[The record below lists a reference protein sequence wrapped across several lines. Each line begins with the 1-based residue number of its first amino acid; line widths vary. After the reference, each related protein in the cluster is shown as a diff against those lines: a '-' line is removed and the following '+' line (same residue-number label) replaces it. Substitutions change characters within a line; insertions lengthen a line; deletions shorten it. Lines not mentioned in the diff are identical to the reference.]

1 MPNEINLFGEIGG
14 QNGVTAQQVKTQ
26 LAKMDQAQE
35 LVVRIDSPGGSVFDG
50 LSIHDAFANYPG
62 PKKAVI
68 ESTAM
73 SIASYIAM
81 AFDEVEITEN
91 GYVMIHEPY
100 GGGEGTASDLRKDAD
115 LLAKLDQSMV
125 AAYSRKTGL
134 NEEQVR
140 TLMRAETFYNA
151 SEALDAGFVNRI
163 NATAIP
169 TRIKPTAQH
178 TRMPQRVYAAL
189 FGATS
194 TGDES
199 ETTKEKSMS
208 TQKPVAASIKD
219 IKAALPKMT
228 ATFYVRAM
236 EEEMTTE
243 QAIKAASEEL
253 AEQNEELLARV
264 AALEEELVEAKAKAK
279 AESDDEPEAEGEDEM
294 DAEGD
299 EEVTSRAKA
308 GARGKAQ
315 PVARKRSSAPT
326 ASATQR
332 WNEAI
337 DAAMITAKSRFKA
350 VALVNKKYPGLRDQ
364 MIAEAN

>member
-14 QNGVTAQQVKTQ
+14 KNGVTAQHVKTL
-26 LAKMDQAQE
+26 LAKMDQTQE
-35 LVVRIDSPGGSVFDG
+35 LIVRIDSPGGSVFDG

-73 SIASYIAM
+73 SIASYIVM
-81 AFDEVEITEN
+81 AFDEVEISEN
-91 GYVMIHEPY
+91 GYVMIHEPASNVD
-100 GGGEGTASDLRKDAD
+100 GTASDMTKSAE

-134 NEEQVR
+134 GEEQVR
-140 TLMRAETFYNA
+140 SLMRAETFYNA
-151 SEALDAGFVNRI
+151 NEALEAGFVNRI

-194 TGDES
+194 TGEES
-199 ETTKEKSMS
+199 ETTKEQPVS
-208 TQKPVAASIKD
+208 TQKPTAASIKD
-219 IKAALPKMT
+219 LKAALPKMT
-228 ATFYVRAM
+228 ATFYVRAL

-243 QAIKAASEEL
+243 EATRAAADDLSEENAKLTARCTAMEEEL
-253 AEQNEELLARV
+253 AAIKDKLS
-264 AALEEELVEAKAKAK
+264 AK
-279 AESDDEPEAEGEDEM
+279 AESEEEPAAEGEEE
-294 DAEGD
+294 DATAEDD
-299 EEVTSRAKA
+299 EEVTAKS
-308 GARGKAQ
+308 KAQ

-326 ASATQR
+326 ATATQR
-332 WNEAI
+332 WNDAI
-337 DAAMITAKSRFKA
+337 DAAMVTAESKFKA
-350 VALVNKKYPGLRDQ
+350 AAIVNKKYPGLRDQ
-364 MIAEAN
+364 MVAEAN